1 MTLKSLPFFKDLEL
15 RYDWEAYEKMVE
27 ALEAP
32 AFTDFADVV
41 QKLGPKQ
48 MRIILWAGLLHMKPD
63 MKLSD
68 TFAIINEYID
78 ANSMDKF
85 AQVIIT
91 ALQEASILGKGGG
104 TDPGEVKKKTR

>member
-1 MTLKSLPFFKDLEL
+1 MALKSIPFFKGLDL
-15 RYDWEAYEKMVE
+15 RFDWEAYEKMVE

-32 AFTDFADVV
+32 AFTDFSNVV

-48 MRIILWAGLLHMKPD
+48 MRIILWAGLLHAKPD
-63 MKLSD
+63 LELKD
-68 TFAIINEYID
+68 TFAIINEYLEEK
-78 ANSMDKF
+78 SMDDF

-104 TDPGEVKKKTR
+104 SDPGEAKTVQ